1 MEQNNFVIKIKYSKG
16 EEIKYISHLDLMRV
30 LERAIRRADLPIAY
44 SQGFN
49 PRMLISYKTRALK
62 VGETS
67 DECEAEIRF
76 SEKVEAKQVV
86 ELINKEAPKGF
97 SIILDSMSSF

>member
-1 MEQNNFVIKIKYSKG
+1 MEKYIMLKVTITYSKG
-16 EEIKYISHLDLMRV
+16 EEIKFVSHLDHMRV

-49 PRMLISYKTRALK
+49 PRMKISFKTRALK

-67 DECEAEIRF
+67 DACMAELNF
-76 SEKVEAKQVV
+76 VEQVSPESV
-86 ELINKEAPKGF
+86 AQKLNATLPKGLQ
-97 SIILDSMSSF
+97 ILSVDAL